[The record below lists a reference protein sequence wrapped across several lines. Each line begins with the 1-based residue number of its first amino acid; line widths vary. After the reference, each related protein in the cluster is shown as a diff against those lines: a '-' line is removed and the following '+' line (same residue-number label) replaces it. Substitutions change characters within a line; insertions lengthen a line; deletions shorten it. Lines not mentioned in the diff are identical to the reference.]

1 MNATMTLA
9 HRKDRLILERIHDP
23 YKDTH
28 KLPEPCVCPECHAVF
43 REGRWQWTK
52 SWPADSHRKLCQACR
67 RMRDNCP
74 AGIVMFH
81 GDLLRTHKDEIVNLV
96 RNQER
101 EENAEH
107 PLHRIIKIEEG
118 RLTLR
123 IQTTDIH
130 LPRRIG
136 EALRRAFKG
145 QLTQRYENGSC
156 LVSVKWSPRKVKAR

>member
-1 MNATMTLA
+1 ML
-9 HRKDRLILERIHDP
+9 
-23 YKDTH
+23 
-28 KLPEPCVCPECHAVF
+28 
-43 REGRWQWTK
+43 
-52 SWPADSHRKLCQACR
+52 
-67 RMRDNCP
+67 
-74 AGIVMFH
+74 H

-107 PLHRIIKIEEG
+107 PLHRIIKIEKG